1 MKPFLTA
8 FALLAAAMLVLLWVA
23 MQLFTAKVLAPPTL
37 VTGISFNV
45 VYSQHWAPT
54 AVGAVAA
61 FHLALFA
68 LLNAYLFIR
77 AGRSKVL
84 TPIRAALP
92 SCGYTVL
99 MIVLSLRYWLTPIAH
114 HTKDGALGGFRSG
127 LQIQGPTHVWIYGL
141 LNLIAFA
148 AAFVAICWL
157 ARKRSGARSWLTF
170 NAALYAS
177 LFFILFP
184 WLGGLP

>member
-1 MKPFLTA
+1 MKPFLTT
-8 FALLAAAMLVLLWVA
+8 FALLAVGMLVFLWVA
-23 MQLFTAKVLAPPTL
+23 MQLAAAKVLVPPTL
-37 VTGISFNV
+37 VTGISYNL
-45 VYSQHWAPT
+45 VYSQGWTPA
-54 AVGAVAA
+54 AVGTVAA
-61 FHLALFA
+61 FHLILFT
-68 LLNAYLFIR
+68 LLNAYLFVR
-77 AGRSKVL
+77 AGRAKAL

-92 SCGYTVL
+92 SCGYWVL
-99 MIVLSLRYWLTPIAH
+99 LMALSLRYWLTPIAH
-114 HTKDGALGGFRSG
+114 HSKDGALGGFRSG

-157 ARKRSGARSWLTF
+157 AKKRADARSWLTF
-170 NAALYAS
+170 NTVLYVS